1 MAQAALAAAHA
12 VGGADFSQAPS
23 TARTYLLVPIL
34 LLFALLVIAVLR
46 APNLISSVGIGSAII
61 VSAPLILA
69 TYSLTL
75 IAMAGRA
82 GVDLSI
88 GPLIGFINVS
98 LIQLYAAGVIASP
111 FAFFAYAIV
120 VGILYQVLM
129 GLIIIYVRVQPII
142 VALSGFLALV
152 GLNLVILPRPG
163 GVAPE
168 WMMPWGLGTS
178 IWSPVLAILVLAT
191 GAWFLLARTAFFDH
205 LRLMGSDERTAYTAG
220 VRINIVRLGAH
231 VIAGVY
237 SALAALTFTSL
248 ISSGDPTQGTTYTLM
263 AVTALVL
270 GGTSLAGGRGSI
282 IGSLLGALN
291 IYLITY
297 VLSTFNFGMVQSFVT
312 DAAYGVVLVV
322 SLLLTLALPR
332 LPGAVQRLSP
342 FAFFVVLGVVAF
354 SVLLHAKDEIV
365 APAATMEDSG
375 FTVLGA
381 DDSGLTVLGGDDSG
395 LTVLGGDDPGL
406 TVLGGDDSGL
416 TVLGGDDSG
425 LTVLGGD
432 DSGLTVLGGDDS
444 GLTILGGEEP
454 AAATPSAKGTP
465 LVYAAL
471 TVVIVV
477 FLVYLLYR
485 HPSVSLVAFVG
496 VLLLLVLGLSL
507 HEGRAPGLGAPAE
520 GPGTTFVFYL
530 EAPAPE
536 TQAARDASGAAGGA
550 HPALPAVRGLLLLTG
565 TVMLASLLIVIALPK
580 VRTRLGN
587 THLLFMLALG
597 AAVLGVLIYASGGA
611 ELLPGGLYVEAWGAI
626 LLGAILLIA
635 SMPQVQ
641 SRVKDITFVLLAILC
656 GALLVATWFAAGPE
670 GDTVAMPSGT
680 TLAAAPAPWPP
691 PVEPA
696 TLSGTFYG
704 AVFWVLLAAGA
715 IFLVTLPRIGA
726 RIRVYIALNTGVKA
740 FSWTGGF
747 IVIAAVLALGA
758 MFHAASLPLWKL
770 GVAIVAASVVG
781 RYAWRFLHRYRG
793 GEILPAAHRGPRPRR
808 SAHALTGADE

>member
-1 MAQAALAAAHA
+1 MGA
-12 VGGADFSQAPS
+12 ADFAEAPS

-98 LIQLYAAGVIASP
+98 LIQLYAADVIASP
-111 FAFFAYAIV
+111 FAFFAYAII

-178 IWSPVLAILVLAT
+178 IWSPVLVILVLAT
-191 GAWFLLARTAFFDH
+191 GAWFLLTRTAFFDH

-248 ISSGDPTQGTTYTLM
+248 ISSGDPSQGTTYTLM

-332 LPGAVQRLSP
+332 LPAAVQRISP
-342 FAFFVVLGVVAF
+342 FAFFVVLGIVAF

-365 APAATMEDSG
+365 APIAAPADSG
-375 FTVLGA
+375 FTVLG
-381 DDSGLTVLGGDDSG
+381 GDDS
-395 LTVLGGDDPGL
+395 GL

-444 GLTILGGEEP
+444 GLTILGGDESTAP
-454 AAATPSAKGTP
+454 AAPAARATP

-471 TVVIVV
+471 TIVIAV
-477 FLVYLLYR
+477 FLIYLLYR
-485 HPSVSLVAFVG
+485 HPSVPLFAFVG
-496 VLLLLVLGLSL
+496 VILLLVLGLSL
-507 HEGRAPGLGAPAE
+507 YDGRTPATDTGASAERPGPQ
-520 GPGTTFVFYL
+520 FVFYF
-530 EAPAPE
+530 EAPGPEAPIAGE
-536 TQAARDASGAAGGA
+536 FSGSTDASHRAAA
-550 HPALPAVRGLLLLTG
+550 PVVRGLLLLTG

-580 VRTRLGN
+580 VRPRLGN
-587 THLLFMLALG
+587 TRLLLLLALG
-597 AAVLGVLIYASGGA
+597 GAALGILIYASGGA
-611 ELLPGGLYVEAWGAI
+611 EVLPGGLYIEAYGAI
-626 LLGAILLIA
+626 LLGAIVLIA
-635 SMPQVQ
+635 SMPRVQ
-641 SRVKDITFVLLAILC
+641 ARMKDITFVLLAILC

-670 GDTVAMPSGT
+670 GGGMGANTSATAVS
-680 TLAAAPAPWPP
+680 APTPWPP
-691 PVEPA
+691 PVGQA

-704 AVFWVLLAAGA
+704 AVFWVLLAASA

-726 RIRVYIALNTGVKA
+726 RIRSYIALNTGVKA
-740 FSWTGGF
+740 FSWAGGF
-747 IVIAAVLALGA
+747 IVVVAVLALGA
-758 MFHAASLPLWKL
+758 MFYAASLPLWKL

-781 RYAWRFLHRYRG
+781 RHAWRFLLHYRG
-793 GEILPAAHRGPRPRR
+793 GEMLPAVHRGPRVRR
-808 SAHALTGADE
+808 SAHALTGAGGRE

>member
-1 MAQAALAAAHA
+1 MAQAAVTGTRATGAAELPP
-12 VGGADFSQAPS
+12 APS

-34 LLFALLVIAVLR
+34 LLFTLLVIAVLR
-46 APNLISSVGIGSAII
+46 APNLMSSVGIGSAII

-98 LIQLYAAGVIASP
+98 LIQLYAADVIASP
-111 FAFFAYAIV
+111 FAFFAYAII

-178 IWSPVLAILVLAT
+178 IWSPILVILVLAT

-297 VLSTFNFGMVQSFVT
+297 VLSTFSFGMVQSFVT

-332 LPGAVQRLSP
+332 LPAAVRRLSP
-342 FAFFVVLGVVAF
+342 FSFFVVLGIVAF
-354 SVLLHAKDEIV
+354 SVILHAKDEIV
-365 APAATMEDSG
+365 APLAAPGDSD
-375 FTVLGA
+375 F
-381 DDSGLTVLGGDDSG
+381 TVLGGDDSG
-395 LTVLGGDDPGL
+395 LTVLGADDSGL
-406 TVLGGDDSGL
+406 TILGGDDSGL

-432 DSGLTVLGGDDS
+432 DSGLTVLGGDDA
-444 GLTILGGEEP
+444 GFTVLGGEEEAVPVAP
-454 AAATPSAKGTP
+454 ADRATP

-471 TVVIVV
+471 AIVIAV
-477 FLVYLLYR
+477 FLIYLLYR
-485 HPSVSLVAFVG
+485 HPSAPLFAFVG
-496 VLLLLVLGLSL
+496 VVVLLVLGLSL
-507 HEGRAPGLGAPAE
+507 YDGRAPGTSAPTSAERPGAQ
-520 GPGTTFVFYL
+520 FVFYF
-530 EAPAPE
+530 EAPSPQVASAGEFPE
-536 TQAARDASGAAGGA
+536 RTQASHRVAGA
-550 HPALPAVRGLLLLTG
+550 AVRGLLLLTG

-587 THLLFMLALG
+587 THLLFLLALG
-597 AAVLGVLIYASGGA
+597 GAALGVLIYTSGGA
-611 ELLPGGLYVEAWGAI
+611 QVSRDGLYIGAYGAI
-626 LLGAILLIA
+626 LLGAIVLIA
-635 SMPQVQ
+635 SMPRVQ
-641 SRVKDITFVLLAILC
+641 ARMRDLTFVLLAILC
-656 GALLVATWFAAGPE
+656 GGLLVATWFAAGPDH
-670 GDTVAMPSGT
+670 GAITANIGPT
-680 TLAAAPAPWPP
+680 TALAAAPWPP
-691 PVEPA
+691 PVGPA

-704 AVFWVLLAAGA
+704 AVFWVLFAAGA
-715 IFLVTLPRIGA
+715 TFLATLPRIGA
-726 RIRVYIALNTGVKA
+726 ALRAYIALDTGVKA
-740 FSWTGGF
+740 FSHTGAF
-747 IVIAAVLALGA
+747 IVLAAVIALGA

-770 GVAIVAASVVG
+770 GVAIVAATVVG
-781 RYAWRFLHRYRG
+781 RYAWRFLLRYRG
-793 GEILPAAHRGPRPRR
+793 GDVPPAGHRGPQAGRG
-808 SAHALTGADE
+808 AHAVTGAQR

>member
-1 MAQAALAAAHA
+1 MAQAAAGAAHA

-34 LLFALLVIAVLR
+34 LLFVLLIIAVLR

-98 LIQLYAAGVIASP
+98 LIQLYAADVIASP

-191 GAWFLLARTAFFDH
+191 GAWFLLTRTAFFDH

-395 LTVLGGDDPGL
+395 LTVLGGDD
-406 TVLGGDDSGL
+406 SGL

-454 AAATPSAKGTP
+454 AAAAPSTMGTP

-471 TVVIVV
+471 TVAIVV

-507 HEGRAPGLGAPAE
+507 YEGRVPGAGTPAE
-520 GPGTTFVFYL
+520 EPGTPFVFYL

-536 TQAARDASGAAGGA
+536 TQATRDASGAAGGS

-565 TVMLASLLIVIALPK
+565 TVMLASLLIVIALPR

-597 AAVLGVLIYASGGA
+597 AAVLGVLLYASGGA

-635 SMPQVQ
+635 SMPRVQ

-656 GALLVATWFAAGPE
+656 GALLLATWFSAGPE
-670 GDTVAMPSGT
+670 SGS
-680 TLAAAPAPWPP
+680 AAAPVGSLPGAASAPWPP
-691 PVEPA
+691 PVGTA
-696 TLSGTFYG
+696 ALSGSFYG

-715 IFLVTLPRIGA
+715 VFLVTLPRVGA
-726 RIRVYIALNTGVKA
+726 RIRAYIAQNTGVKA

-747 IVIAAVLALGA
+747 IVVAAVLALGA
-758 MFHAASLPLWKL
+758 VFLAADLPLWKL

-781 RYAWRFLHRYRG
+781 RYAWRFLNRYRG
-793 GEILPAAHRGPRPRR
+793 GEILPGAHRGPRRRRPDPTLPGTPR
-808 SAHALTGADE
+808 